1 MTDWFVHE
9 KSWEFL
15 SLFLSPASSDIRHT
29 STDEG
34 KHICNTYCHET
45 SWRRSHSNWMSACI
59 SKSLTFTVTSTNSSR
74 SLSPWQLWFNVSV
87 YEADDRSMANHQTW
101 HKKISFPS
109 KEWHHLERA
118 TDYDGT
124 KDCIETNTFWSNH
137 SSIRNES
144 NLWQV
149 WHTLIPSI
157 EIKLKKEA
165 LSFCVSELCL
175 VSTMKASQNVHS
187 LRFEKS
193 CSKEFSSADWL
204 DASWRSLSQIIA
216 LTNFFAAHSA
226 RCY

>member
-1 MTDWFVHE
+1 MKKAENLYHFFFYSQVVTPGT
-9 KSWEFL
+9 L
-15 SLFLSPASSDIRHT
+15 SLTKVSIFVTRTVMKQAGDVHTQTECQHALVSHWLSQWHRQTRQDQSRPDSCDL
-29 STDEG
+29 
-34 KHICNTYCHET
+34 
-45 SWRRSHSNWMSACI
+45 MS
-59 SKSLTFTVTSTNSSR
+59 L
-74 SLSPWQLWFNVSV
+74 

-109 KEWHHLERA
+109 KELHHLERA
-118 TDYDGT
+118 TGYDGT
-124 KDCIETNTFWSNH
+124 KDCIGTNTFWPNH

-149 WHTLIPSI
+149 WHTLISSI
-157 EIKLKKEA
+157 EIKLEKEA

-175 VSTMKASQNVHS
+175 VSTMKVLQNVHS

-193 CSKEFSSADWL
+193 CSKEFSSADRL
-204 DASWRSLSQIIA
+204 DASWRSLSQITA